1 MHEDSTKT
9 LPSRTIGQ
17 AESLVSGFR
26 TAAIRVCR
34 PRPSPPNLLGQQQ
47 RKFDAKLQLHV
58 PVVREFAPGQV
69 DVFMVDVK
77 RGKFAHLTVA
87 QKGVAV
93 VAILKGPDGKALVT
107 ADNRTGPFGPEPLSW
122 IAPESG
128 VYQIQIGKSSKSG
141 ETGHYHIELTDLRNP
156 RKADRTRIAA
166 ENDFYA
172 AVAEEQAGQKD
183 KSLEAIQRY
192 ERAAALWQGLKDGPE
207 QALCF
212 QKIGIVYYF
221 LGERQK
227 ALDYWGQALVFFREA
242 GDQAGEA
249 STLNPMGLAYADLG
263 DMQKALD
270 YYGQALPLHRAV
282 GNGVGEANTLNN
294 MGNAYFA
301 LGDLPKTVDCYVQSL
316 RLQRAAGSR
325 EGEATTL
332 ANIGRTYSALGE
344 NQKALDTFKEALALF
359 QATGEHEKAA
369 ETLELIANGYFSLSQ
384 MQDSID
390 YYQQALPLLRSVGDR
405 AFEVYALKNMGVA
418 YAALGEPEKALDLYN
433 QALPLSRAVGDPLGE
448 SEILVSLMEYWK
460 TLHNTSLAILFGKEA
475 IDRFQALRRNIAGL
489 DKEAQ
494 QTFLK
499 SKENYYRELA
509 GLLISDG
516 RLSEAQ
522 QVLDLLKAHEYSEFT
537 QTRGDTGS
545 ATEPVALTPEE
556 QKSNQEYEQIT
567 ADITAIGVEW
577 AQLQAKSPRSAA
589 EEKRYDE
596 LSDKLTAANE
606 KLQTFLNGLYDS
618 FGKGNQANVR
628 EKNIDEE
635 SAGLQTLV
643 GDLGA
648 GTAAVYTLVLDDKC
662 VLMVITPAT
671 RVAREVPISKSELH
685 NKVFALQSALSGHES
700 DEEIQAKAQDLYKI
714 LVAPIEADLKGA
726 QAKTIVWS
734 LDDVLRYVPMAAL
747 FDGKQYLVER
757 YSNVVITTA
766 SIGNLKD
773 QPHVSNWSGVAMGVS
788 KDYDG
793 LGALKA
799 VPDELDSVVHSDATA
814 GSHGPVVGTILL
826 DDSFTQK
833 SMESALEKHPALV
846 HIASHYVYEPGT
858 ENNSYLLLGGKDKGG
873 GQGFRLTLADLRNDQ
888 RMDFKGIELLTLS
901 GCETALGG
909 SKDSDG
915 REVDALG
922 VMAQKKGAKAVV
934 ATLWQVDDT
943 SVGLLMA
950 NFYKLWITTPGITK
964 VEALQQAQV
973 AILRGTGSFTGAPQS
988 SPTNTA
994 KQQTPSSKYGSP
1006 YYWAPFIL
1014 IGNWK

>member
-1 MHEDSTKT
+1 
-9 LPSRTIGQ
+9 
-17 AESLVSGFR
+17 
-26 TAAIRVCR
+26 
-34 PRPSPPNLLGQQQ
+34 
-47 RKFDAKLQLHV
+47 
-58 PVVREFAPGQV
+58 
-69 DVFMVDVK
+69 
-77 RGKFAHLTVA
+77 
-87 QKGVAV
+87 
-93 VAILKGPDGKALVT
+93 
-107 ADNRTGPFGPEPLSW
+107 
-122 IAPESG
+122 
-128 VYQIQIGKSSKSG
+128 
-141 ETGHYHIELTDLRNP
+141 
-156 RKADRTRIAA
+156 
-166 ENDFYA
+166 
-172 AVAEEQAGQKD
+172 
-183 KSLEAIQRY
+183 
-192 ERAAALWQGLKDGPE
+192 
-207 QALCF
+207 
-212 QKIGIVYYF
+212 
-221 LGERQK
+221 
-227 ALDYWGQALVFFREA
+227 
-242 GDQAGEA
+242 
-249 STLNPMGLAYADLG
+249 
-263 DMQKALD
+263 MQD
-270 YYGQALPLHRAV
+270 
-282 GNGVGEANTLNN
+282 
-294 MGNAYFA
+294 A
-301 LGDLPKTVDCYVQSL
+301 LG
-316 RLQRAAGSR
+316 
-325 EGEATTL
+325 
-332 ANIGRTYSALGE
+332 
-344 NQKALDTFKEALALF
+344 
-359 QATGEHEKAA
+359 
-369 ETLELIANGYFSLSQ
+369 
-384 MQDSID
+384 
-390 YYQQALPLLRSVGDR
+390 YYEQALPLLRAVGDR
-405 AFEVYALKNMGVA
+405 AFEVYTLANMGAA
-418 YAALGEPEKALDLYN
+418 YKVLGDPKKALDFYN
-433 QALPLSRAVGDPLGE
+433 QALPLSRAVGDPLAE
-448 SEILVSLMEYWK
+448 SGILVSLMEYW
-460 TLHNTSLAILFGKEA
+460 TSLHNTSLAILFGKEA
-475 IDRFQALRRNIAGL
+475 VDRFQTLRRNIEGL

-494 QTFLK
+494 QSFVK
-499 SKENYYRELA
+499 SKEDYYRELA
-509 GLLISDG
+509 DLLISDG

-567 ADITAIGVEW
+567 ADITATGAEW

-589 EEKRYDE
+589 EDKRYNE

-606 KLQTFLNGLYDS
+606 KLQTFLNSLYDN

-643 GDLGA
+643 GDLGS

-662 VLMVITPAT
+662 VLMVITPSI
-671 RVAREVPISKSELH
+671 RVAREVSISKGALH
-685 NKVFALQSALSGHES
+685 SKVFALQSALSGHEP
-700 DEEIQAKAQDLYKI
+700 DEEIRAKAQDLYKI

-747 FDGKQYLVER
+747 YDGHQYLVER
-757 YSNVVITTA
+757 YANVVITTA

-799 VPDELDSVVHSDATA
+799 VPGELDSVVHSDATA
-814 GSHGPVVGTILL
+814 GSHGPVAGTILL

-833 SMESALEKHPALV
+833 NMESALEKHPPLV

-858 ENNSYLLLGGKDKGG
+858 ENNSYLLLGGKDTGG
-873 GQGFRLTLADLRNDQ
+873 GQGFRLTLAGLRNDQ

-964 VEALQQAQV
+964 VEALQQAQL
-973 AILRGTGSFTGAPQS
+973 AILHGTASSAEAPQGS
-988 SPTNTA
+988 VASTSKP
-994 KQQTPSSKYGSP
+994 QSPSSHYSNP

>member
-1 MHEDSTKT
+1 MNEVRMRCDRKLSVFPKH
-9 LPSRTIGQ
+9 LPAAVILLLSAPIVLTQ
-17 AESLVSGFR
+17 FVP
-26 TAAIRVCR
+26 TASAA
-34 PRPSPPNLLGQQQ
+34 QQQ
-47 RKFDAKLQLHV
+47 IDAKLQIHM
-58 PVVREFAPGQV
+58 PVERELAPGHV
-69 DVFMVDVK
+69 DVYTVEAT
-77 RGKFAHLTVA
+77 RGQFAHVVA
-87 QKGVAV
+87 EQKGVAV
-93 VAILKGPDGKALVT
+93 VVTLEGPDGKVLVT
-107 ADNRTGPFGPEPLSW
+107 ADNRIGPFGPEPVSW
-122 IAPESG
+122 IAQESG
-128 VYQIQIGKSSKSG
+128 IYQIRIAKAPSSA
-141 ETGHYHIELTDLRNP
+141 ETGHYQIELTELRNP
-156 RKADRTRIAA
+156 HRADRTRIKA
-166 ENDFYA
+166 EGDFFA
-172 AVAEEQAGQKD
+172 AVAAEQAGDKG
-183 KSLEAIQRY
+183 KSLVAIQGY
-192 ERAAALWQGLKDGPE
+192 ERAAALWKGLKDSPE

-227 ALDYWGQALVFFREA
+227 ALDYWAQALVFFREA
-242 GDQAGEA
+242 GNRAGQAM
-249 STLNPMGLAYADLG
+249 TLNPMGLAYADLG

-270 YYGQALPLHRAV
+270 YYGQALLLHRAV

-294 MGNAYFA
+294 MGNAYFD
-301 LGDLPKTVDCYVQSL
+301 LGELPKAVDSYLESL
-316 RLQRAAGSR
+316 RLQRALGAHS
-325 EGEATTL
+325 GEATAL
-332 ANIGRTYSALGE
+332 GNIGRAYSALGE
-344 NQKALDTFKEALALF
+344 NQKALDTYKQALALF
-359 QATGEHEKAA
+359 QGTSEHEKEA
-369 ETLELIANGYFSLSQ
+369 ETLDLIGNGYFGLKD
-384 MQDSID
+384 MQDALG
-390 YYQQALPLLRSVGDR
+390 YYEQALPLLRAVGDR
-405 AFEVYALKNMGVA
+405 AFEVYTLANMGAA
-418 YAALGEPEKALDLYN
+418 YKVLGDPKKALDFYN
-433 QALPLSRAVGDPLGE
+433 QALPLSRAVGDPLAE
-448 SEILVSLMEYWK
+448 SGILVSLMEYW
-460 TLHNTSLAILFGKEA
+460 TSLHNTSLAILFGKEA
-475 IDRFQALRRNIAGL
+475 VDRFQTLRRNIEGL

-494 QTFLK
+494 QSFVK
-499 SKENYYRELA
+499 SKEDYYRDLA
-509 GLLISDG
+509 DLLISDG

-567 ADITAIGVEW
+567 ADITATGAEW

-589 EEKRYDE
+589 EDKRYNE

-606 KLQTFLNGLYDS
+606 KLQTFLNSLYDN

-643 GDLGA
+643 GDLGS

-662 VLMVITPAT
+662 VLMVITPSI
-671 RVAREVPISKSELH
+671 RVAREVPISKGALH
-685 NKVFALQSALSGHES
+685 SKVFALQNALSGHEP
-700 DEEIQAKAQDLYKI
+700 DEEIRAKAQDLYKI

-747 FDGKQYLVER
+747 YDGHQYLVER
-757 YSNVVITTA
+757 YANVVITTA

-799 VPDELDSVVHSDATA
+799 VPGELDSVVHSDATA
-814 GSHGPVVGTILL
+814 GSHGPVAGTILL

-833 SMESALEKHPALV
+833 NMESALEKHPPLV

-858 ENNSYLLLGGKDKGG
+858 ENNSYLLLGGKDTGG
-873 GQGFRLTLADLRNDQ
+873 GQGFRLTLAGLRNDQ

-964 VEALQQAQV
+964 VEALQQAQL
-973 AILRGTGSFTGAPQS
+973 AILHGTASSAEAPQGS
-988 SPTNTA
+988 VASTSKP
-994 KQQTPSSKYGSP
+994 QSPSSHYSNP